1 MVPLARVSWLLRDG
15 RTAWKALMEVIDSRT
30 VRLFQAIMYFFFL
43 LNGVYAAFFSE
54 PVSVVDVAMGSLTYA
69 MWVWLNILCPVLVIA
84 GCWMALPRPGRVP
97 GGKLTRRTTNG
108 LLLQVF
114 GDLGMTFTLAAYWVS
129 ILYSAWWGK
138 GTSSLFGYAG
148 LSVCAALLV
157 VGDIRR
163 LVIRSEWTR

>member
-1 MVPLARVSWLLRDG
+1 MSPITRIILDG
-15 RTAWKALMEVIDSRT
+15 RTVWRTLLEVIDSRT

-54 PVSVVDVAMGSLTYA
+54 PVSVVDVAMGSVSYTV
-69 MWVWLNILCPVLVIA
+69 WVWLNIVCPLMVMVGCYMA
-84 GCWMALPRPGRVP
+84 GHVQR
-97 GGKLTRRTTNG
+97 GKLTSRATNG

-114 GDLGMTFTLAAYWVS
+114 GDLGMTFTLSAYWVS
-129 ILYSAWWGK
+129 MLYSAWWGK
-138 GTSSLFGYAG
+138 GTSSLFGYMG

-163 LVIRSEWTR
+163 LVIRSEWSR